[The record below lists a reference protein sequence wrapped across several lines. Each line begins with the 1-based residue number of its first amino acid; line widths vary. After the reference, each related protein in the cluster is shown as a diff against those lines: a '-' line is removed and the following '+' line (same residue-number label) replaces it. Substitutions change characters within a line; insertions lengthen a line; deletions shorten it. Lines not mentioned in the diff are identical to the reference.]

1 MPTYKVS
8 HHSIDAYSAKAL
20 RKILAE
26 KRYLVDEFIKQIE
39 TYIEDYHAVVKSS
52 LDIPRAKM
60 TADQLDAT
68 AEDINK
74 VLNDLH
80 TLPTFGVPLLKAK
93 ASFSGLGYLPEILD
107 RTRTDLMHVRD
118 IIIWATNNIRGV
130 TNPDALHR
138 LKILIVN
145 VAKLYTSKFDRPLHT
160 DEKSD
165 FMQVMQIIFLEI
177 DETFSETIIQNEIS
191 PLQEADLIN
200 SY

>member
-1 MPTYKVS
+1 MPIYKVK
-8 HHSIDAYSAKAL
+8 HHSLDALSAKAL

-26 KRYLVDEFIKQIE
+26 KRYLVDEFIKQVE

-52 LDIPRAKM
+52 LDIPQAKM

-118 IIIWATNNIRGV
+118 IITWATDNIRGE
-130 TNPDALHR
+130 TNHDELHR
-138 LKILIVN
+138 LKTLIVN
-145 VAKLYTSKFDRPLHT
+145 VAKLYKSKFERHLDT
-160 DEKSD
+160 NGKSD

-177 DETFSETIIQNEIS
+177 DETFSETIINNEIS
-191 PLQEADLIN
+191 SLQEADLI
-200 SY
+200 SRY

>member
-1 MPTYKVS
+1 MPIYKVK
-8 HHSIDAYSAKAL
+8 HHSLDVYSAKAL

-26 KRYLVDEFIKQIE
+26 KRYVVDEFIKQVE

-52 LDIPRAKM
+52 LDIPQANM
-60 TADQLDAT
+60 TAGQLDKT

-118 IIIWATNNIRGV
+118 IITWATDNIRGE
-130 TNPDALHR
+130 TNQDALHR

-145 VAKLYTSKFDRPLHT
+145 VAKLYKSKFNKPLDT
-160 DEKSD
+160 NEKSD
-165 FMQVMQIIFLEI
+165 FMQIMHIIFLEI
-177 DETFSETIIQNEIS
+177 DETFSETIIKNEIS
-191 PLQEADLIN
+191 SLREVDLA
-200 SY
+200 SRY

>member
-1 MPTYKVS
+1 MPIYKIK
-8 HHSIDAYSAKAL
+8 HHSLDAYSVKAI
-20 RKILAE
+20 RSIVAE
-26 KRYLVDEFIKQIE
+26 RRYIVDEFIHQIE

-52 LDIPRAKM
+52 LDIPQAKM

-68 AEDINK
+68 AENINQ

-118 IIIWATNNIRGV
+118 IITWTTDNIRGE
-130 TNPDALHR
+130 TNQDALHR
-138 LKILIVN
+138 LKTLISN
-145 VAKLYTSKFDRPLHT
+145 IAKLYKTKFKKPLLI

-165 FMQVMQIIFLEI
+165 FMQIMQIVFLEI
-177 DETFSETIIQNEIS
+177 DETFSITMIEREVDS
-191 PLQEADLIN
+191 LQEGDL
-200 SY
+200 SAKY